1 MKSGQLQI
9 DFSWASSMLFW
20 AGWVFLESSIV
31 VLCIADLFSS
41 AAVQV
46 DQSCE
51 LLSTTMINDPSVWS
65 QARTRHQQ
73 TISEWNCYHSSGGSL
88 KASHQTI
95 TDLDNWPNPRNNHN
109 CRLFDHHNSSSAR
122 ARSHT
127 RGSVQE
133 DKEETNWTRAVQT
146 WNANYQ
152 FKSCHERSDTK
163 INNQKLRQ
171 AVTCLLTRIELNW
184 WPFSYRRSVISF

>member
-9 DFSWASSMLFW
+9 DFSWASSMLFR

-41 AAVQV
+41 TAVHAS
-46 DQSCE
+46 QSRE

-65 QARTRHQQ
+65 QARTRHQH
-73 TISEWNCYHSSGGSL
+73 TISEWNCYHSSGGSV

-109 CRLFDHHNSSSAR
+109 CRLFDHHTQHQPALVR
-122 ARSHT
+122 TH
-127 RGSVQE
+127 
-133 DKEETNWTRAVQT
+133 EEAYKKIKKKRTE
-146 WNANYQ
+146 
-152 FKSCHERSDTK
+152 HERY
-163 INNQKLRQ
+163 KLETQ
-171 AVTCLLTRIELNW
+171 ITNSNHVTRKATQRSTTRSCAKLW
-184 WPFSYRRSVISF
+184 HVC